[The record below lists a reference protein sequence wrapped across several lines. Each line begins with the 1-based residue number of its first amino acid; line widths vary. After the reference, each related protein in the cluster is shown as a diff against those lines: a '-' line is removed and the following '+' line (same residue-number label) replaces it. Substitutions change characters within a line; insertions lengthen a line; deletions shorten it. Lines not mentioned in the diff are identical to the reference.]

1 MRIHRLLSTIM
12 ALTGLAWATAAA
24 AASSIFLLD
33 TDELT
38 YATVF
43 EVDQSTGR
51 LTTLGSLPLPT
62 DVTLGLAAS
71 DDRLY
76 AVTQSGEVLQ
86 ITPRPFRVVSI
97 GNIGANAIVGLA
109 FSDGLL
115 YATDEATDQ
124 LYVIQ
129 LTPVSL
135 TIVGEVRL
143 GSTGGP
149 VLDIDGG
156 DLALDAAGSWYLW
169 TNGTE
174 DAYLLDVTNAVAVQL
189 DPATAGLGAKSGL
202 TFDHQGDG
210 GLVASSWRLDA
221 LLTLDP
227 ATGAT
232 VASVNFWLAWPAAY
246 DAHYGD
252 LASARSASPPRA
264 TPTSTP
270 TATSTPPPATPTP
283 SFTGV
288 PLTNRLTASTA
299 VARGRKLYQTYCA
312 YCHEAGSAGFVRQTA
327 PRESIH
333 AIRKAIAEV
342 PQMRFFRGFFTRR
355 ELRDLVRCLRSVSRG
370 LGEP

>member
-156 DLALDAAGSWYLW
+156 DLALDAAGSW
-169 TNGTE
+169 
-174 DAYLLDVTNAVAVQL
+174 
-189 DPATAGLGAKSGL
+189 
-202 TFDHQGDG
+202 
-210 GLVASSWRLDA
+210 
-221 LLTLDP
+221 
-227 ATGAT
+227 
-232 VASVNFWLAWPAAY
+232 
-246 DAHYGD
+246 
-252 LASARSASPPRA
+252 
-264 TPTSTP
+264 
-270 TATSTPPPATPTP
+270 
-283 SFTGV
+283 
-288 PLTNRLTASTA
+288 
-299 VARGRKLYQTYCA
+299 
-312 YCHEAGSAGFVRQTA
+312 
-327 PRESIH
+327 
-333 AIRKAIAEV
+333 
-342 PQMRFFRGFFTRR
+342 
-355 ELRDLVRCLRSVSRG
+355 
-370 LGEP
+370 